1 MRANLQMHRSPNGE
15 EDQVN
20 APTHPTTRGTTPAA
34 AGILV
39 SDAMHHGVLTCR
51 RDTSLVDVADLM
63 AKEHVHCVV
72 VRDDD
77 SDDPAAFWGIVSDLD
92 LAAASS
98 VRDLA
103 EQTAGGTAATS
114 ALTVRP
120 DETIQRAAQLM
131 TEHATAHLIVVDED
145 RMPIG
150 VISTLD
156 LAAALGER

>member
-1 MRANLQMHRSPNGE
+1 
-15 EDQVN
+15 
-20 APTHPTTRGTTPAA
+20 
-34 AGILV
+34 
-39 SDAMHHGVLTCR
+39 
-51 RDTSLVDVADLM
+51 
-63 AKEHVHCVV
+63 
-72 VRDDD
+72 
-77 SDDPAAFWGIVSDLD
+77 
-92 LAAASS
+92 